1 MPEFLQRL
9 FSADGFMPHGHC
21 YLWRPEIVWLHVIS
35 DGLVAL
41 SYTTIPFTLYS
52 FARRRKDLPFNWMFL
67 CFAVFIIACGA
78 THYMEIVTLWDPMYR
93 LSGVI
98 KAITAAASV
107 PTAILLVRLV
117 PQALAIPSP
126 HELAKAHEELRTAHA
141 ALEARNGELHRSEAD
156 LRAANRELEAFSYS
170 VAHDLRAPLRAINGF
185 ARVLLEDYGDKLEA
199 EALES
204 LGKIRSNAIQM
215 ADLIDALLSLAR
227 VSRSEARA
235 EPVDL
240 SALARAAA
248 ARLAAA
254 DPAANV
260 DVVVQNGLVEPMDPV
275 LARTLL
281 DNLLGNAWK
290 FTKASPSPRVEFGV
304 TLTARGEG
312 GPDEKTFF
320 VRDNGAGF
328 DMAHGARLFVAFQR
342 LHSARDYP
350 GTGIGLA
357 TSRRI
362 VERHGGRIW
371 AEGRVEQGAT
381 FYFTLGALRV
391 ERSSSRPK
399 AATSSPIEAYTHSA
413 PASSS
418 SSRDP

>member
-1 MPEFLQRL
+1 VREGGAMPEFLQRL
-9 FSADGFMPHGHC
+9 FSAEGFMPHGHC

-78 THYMEIVTLWDPMYR
+78 THYMEIVTLWDPVYR
-93 LSGVI
+93 LSGVV

-117 PQALAIPSP
+117 PKALAIPSP
-126 HELAKAHEELRTAHA
+126 RDLEKAHEELRTALA
-141 ALEARNGELHRSEAD
+141 VVEARNGELRRIAVE
-156 LRAANRELEAFSYS
+156 LRTANRELEAFSYS
-170 VAHDLRAPLRAINGF
+170 VAHDLRAPLRAVNGF
-185 ARVLLEDYGDKLEA
+185 ARVILEDYGEKLEA
-199 EALES
+199 GAVES
-204 LGKIRSNAIQM
+204 LGKIRDNAVQM

-227 VSRSEARA
+227 LSRSEARP

-248 ARLAAA
+248 GRLAAA
-254 DPAANV
+254 DPAAKV
-260 DVVVQNGLVEPMDPV
+260 DLVVQDGLVEPMDPA

-281 DNLLGNAWK
+281 DNLIGNAWK
-290 FTKASPSPRVEFGV
+290 FSKASPSPRIEFGAM
-304 TLTARGEG
+304 LTASHDGGEQ
-312 GPDEKTFF
+312 ERTFF

-328 DMAHGARLFVAFQR
+328 DMAHCGRLFSAFQR
-342 LHSARDYP
+342 LHSVRDYP

-371 AEGRVEQGAT
+371 AEGRVQHGAT
-381 FYFTLGALRV
+381 FYFTLGVLTT
-391 ERSSSRPK
+391 ERPSSIPQ
-399 AATSSPIEAYTHSA
+399 AATSSPIDA
-413 PASSS
+413 
-418 SSRDP
+418 

>member
-9 FSADGFMPHGHC
+9 FSSEGFMPHGHC

-35 DGLVAL
+35 DGLVAV

-67 CFAVFIIACGA
+67 CFAIFIIACGA

-126 HELAKAHEELRTAHA
+126 RDLEKAHEALRKANAELEVRNSELR
-141 ALEARNGELHRSEAD
+141 RSEAD

-185 ARVLLEDYGDKLEA
+185 AGVVIEDYGDKLDA
-199 EALES
+199 VAADS
-204 LGKIRSNAIQM
+204 LGKIRRNAVQM
-215 ADLIDALLSLAR
+215 SDLIDALLSLAR
-227 VSRSEARA
+227 VSRSESRPEA
-235 EPVDL
+235 VDL
-240 SALARAAA
+240 SAIARASTTA
-248 ARLAAA
+248 LAAA
-254 DPAANV
+254 DPTTKV
-260 DVVVQNGLVEPMDPV
+260 EVVVQDGLVASMDPV

-290 FTKASPSPRVEFGV
+290 FSKASPSARIEFGAMR
-304 TLTARGEG
+304 TAGRGGSDGET
-312 GPDEKTFF
+312 TFF

-328 DMAHGARLFVAFQR
+328 DMAHGARLFSAFQR
-342 LHSARDYP
+342 LHDAREYP

-371 AEGRVEQGAT
+371 AEGRVQQGAT
-381 FYFTLGALRV
+381 FYFTLAALP
-391 ERSSSRPK
+391 ERASSNLK
-399 AATSSPIEAYTHSA
+399 AATSSPMDAYTRSA
-413 PASSS
+413 PAASSS
-418 SSRDP
+418 SREP